1 MNQPQANESPKV
13 LIVEDNHINQVVLKT
28 MLKRLDIESKTADHG
43 GKALTILEQAH
54 ANDEVFDLILMDC
67 QMPVMDGFEAT
78 KCIRNSGESYANTP
92 IIAVTANALTSDK
105 ESCLAAG
112 MNDYLSKPYQLDD
125 IREILQ
131 DWLAHY

>member
-1 MNQPQANESPKV
+1 
-13 LIVEDNHINQVVLKT
+13 
-28 MLKRLDIESKTADHG
+28 MLKRLDIESQTADHG

-54 ANDEVFDLILMDC
+54 ANGEVFDLILMDC

-78 KCIRNSGESYANTP
+78 KCIRNSNESYANTP